1 VVHTTLDLSLA
12 LDHLQ
17 RWLNPNGA
25 ILLVECI
32 EQQPWLDLVFG
43 LTDGWWRYADT
54 SLRQQGPLLNEE
66 TWRGLLSTKGWQD
79 IEITTFAQ
87 TQALIYARYQ

>member
-1 VVHTTLDLSLA
+1 MVHTTLDLSVS

-54 SLRQQGPLLNEE
+54 SLRQKGPLLDEE
-66 TWRGLLSTKGWQD
+66 TWHGLLSVKGWQD